1 MEQSMLLSGIRR
13 KQKARAFLSL
23 SLIALCTLV
32 ILFSIEAF
40 SASAMRSRVYGFRN
54 TDNKEAMQLVGKLGF
69 KVTIDAHSSSVVV
82 LTGDDAEELTRAY
95 TLMEVADQ
103 KEPVL
108 LKVLGLIPDS
118 KAQDVIDELHTQLKT
133 LNIGTLLNPPAKA
146 VADPLIV
153 DIYQG
158 ELIAVAAESQ
168 IGKIETAYKNLQS
181 QKQPPQPVVSEPNI
195 PASAPAVVSVP
206 VEPNKIEIPMAVAEP
221 NIPKPQPKPLPEQV
235 KSVVAEPN
243 QPVLPETPVVQ
254 PAAAVSVQPQAVEP
268 NQTKPQEPGTQEDFI
283 SSELLKTLDVEEKK
297 VEAQKAAMAKPQ
309 PVETKDASAPEPTK
323 EITGDEFKKIIA
335 QLMKQAAE
343 EEKKTTAGQVPDANA
358 SGPDTGQIAIEEQAG
373 KPEEKKEE
381 QAALAKTPAEV
392 SQQPQKEAVKP
403 VVPESKPKTGKTAKT
418 EAVSKTTKGKSPAA
432 ADLKDKAAESEPSIS
447 KGEEEL
453 ELTIT
458 LPEKVE
464 IKQLIELVGKQLGL
478 NYMYDETKIKGEVTL
493 KVYEGKI
500 KVKDCYALLESVLRY
515 KGFVMTRRG
524 NLVTIVPAAEIGSS
538 DPKIRMP
545 DQPIEQGDIIV
556 NGVFPLKYVNFNN
569 AQNILRSLSL
579 GTNIIPV
586 PETNTLIVTDYSYRM
601 AKIDEILKFL
611 DVQGKPKIFANR
623 QLEYM
628 QAAILIPR
636 LQSLA
641 SQLENLSITV
651 GISAATTPSPGMSTR
666 IDPRTGQP
674 MAAGPMP
681 QISQPP
687 SSGSA
692 PQQQTVYLDADE
704 RTNRILM
711 VGTEEQLKTV
721 NELIDTLDVRQHFLR
736 FVKEYEIKNVDASEV
751 INVLNELGLATV
763 SMTTKSS
770 DQTARQATP
779 QMTRPGQPTR
789 PGMPPGQ
796 QVAAAAAQGSAAVD
810 QPSISIR
817 PNTNSL
823 LVNATIEQHED
834 IELVIK
840 HIDVT
845 QKDQRTI
852 EEYEIQNV
860 DAKEVVQTLG
870 DLSIISK
877 DSVSN
882 ITTSKSSMY
891 DSQMSS
897 RSGRSG
903 RSGNQQSPFPQQG
916 IPGGEGVQEPSA
928 MVSLPLAEGG
938 TVREL
943 ITTEPQISI
952 LETTN
957 SLLIYAT
964 PRQHASVALVI
975 AHVDRELS
983 ETTAPYVVYPLE
995 NQDPEELADTL
1006 TSLIEGT
1013 AKKATTSS
1021 GQTKQSGMAPS
1032 PMDNRIRTEQ
1042 TESVLPKKEEE
1053 RITIIP
1059 DKKSYSLIVYANK
1072 KNQQWVATLIKQLD
1086 QYRPQVL
1093 LGCTLVEITKDDQFT
1108 FDLDLVSR
1116 SGGFP
1121 AGGSMMQLTAINQA
1135 PSTATIPGFPAT
1147 RGTFEGT
1154 VNKGTGAAFYADDH
1168 IQALLNL
1175 VDKNNYGRVL
1185 ARPSLLVKDNEE
1197 GIIKAEKT
1205 IYVAEEKSNILPTNT
1220 DTNNTPYTTTDVTF
1234 TPYKS
1239 DITLTITPHIT
1250 SEKILQLEILLNRTD
1265 FDLSSG
1271 KTVEV
1276 GTRTIPKP
1284 FDQITSNVDTWSII
1298 PDGATI
1304 ILGGIE
1310 TINQGKT
1317 NTKVPI
1323 LGDIPLV
1330 GLLFRGIDQTDKQSK
1345 LYVFVKANII
1355 KPADVLTGQS
1365 DIERISQKKRQDF
1378 EREEAKFQRLQA
1390 LPGVKPTPMDPEKIL
1405 EDDEYIH
1412 KVKEQQPQGNVVTV
1426 PLN

>member
-1 MEQSMLLSGIRR
+1 MEQFMLLSGIRR
-13 KQKARAFLSL
+13 KQKAAAFLSL
-23 SLIALCTLV
+23 GLIAFCALV
-32 ILFSIEAF
+32 ILFSIDAF

-82 LTGDDAEELTRAY
+82 LTGDDADELTRAY

-103 KEPVL
+103 KEPVV
-108 LKVLGLIPDS
+108 LKVLGLIPDD
-118 KAQDVIDELHTQLKT
+118 KVEAVIDDIHNQLKT

-146 VADPLIV
+146 VADPLVV

-158 ELIAVAAESQ
+158 ELIAVAAEGQ
-168 IGKIETAYKNLQS
+168 IGKIEKAYQSLQTRMQS
-181 QKQPPQPVVSEPNI
+181 PQPAISEPNV
-195 PASAPAVVSVP
+195 PASVPAVVPVP
-206 VEPNKIEIPMAVAEP
+206 VEPNKIEIPVVTAESPAAVEPNIPETLPEVLPVQVEPAVAEP
-221 NIPKPQPKPLPEQV
+221 NK
-235 KSVVAEPN
+235 
-243 QPVLPETPVVQ
+243 PVLPETSAAQ
-254 PAAAVSVQPQAVEP
+254 PAVASVVEP
-268 NQTKPQEPGTQEDFI
+268 NQAGPQEPGTQEDFI
-283 SSELLKTLDVEEKK
+283 SSELLKALDVEERK
-297 VEAQKAAMAKPQ
+297 VEAQKAALAKPE
-309 PVETKDASAPEPTK
+309 PVEAKEASAPEPTK
-323 EITGDEFKKIIA
+323 EISGDEFKKIIA

-343 EEKKTTAGQVPDANA
+343 EEKKTAAQKVPDGNA
-358 SGPDTGQIAIEEQAG
+358 SGQDVKQSEQIAVPEQAA
-373 KPEEKKEE
+373 KPEEQKDKQAADEVSAEEARQPEKEE
-381 QAALAKTPAEV
+381 VQ
-392 SQQPQKEAVKP
+392 P
-403 VVPESKPKTGKTAKT
+403 VVPESKPKTEKPARTETAP
-418 EAVSKTTKGKSPAA
+418 KTTKGKTPS
-432 ADLKDKAAESEPSIS
+432 AAETDRSIP

-478 NYMYDETKIKGEVTL
+478 NYMYDEAKVKGEVML
-493 KVYEGKI
+493 KIHDGKI
-500 KVKDCYALLESVLRY
+500 KVKDCYALLESVLRFR
-515 KGFVMTRRG
+515 GFIMTRRG
-524 NLVTIVPAAEIGSS
+524 SLVTIVPSAEIGSS

-545 DQPIEQGDIIV
+545 DEPIEQGDIIV

-579 GTNIIPV
+579 GTNIV
-586 PETNTLIVTDYSYRM
+586 AVAETNTLIVTDYSYRM
-601 AKIDEILKFL
+601 AKIEEILKFL
-611 DVQGKPKIFANR
+611 DVQGKPKKFTHR
-623 QLEYM
+623 QLGYM
-628 QAAILIPR
+628 QAAVLIPR
-636 LQSLA
+636 LQTLA

-651 GISAATTPSPGMSTR
+651 GSPAASAAPGVPAR
-666 IDPRTGQP
+666 IDPRTNQP
-674 MAAGPMP
+674 IP
-681 QISQPP
+681 QPP
-687 SSGSA
+687 MLAVPQVSSGSA
-692 PQQQTVYLDADE
+692 QQQTVYLDADE

-770 DQTARQATP
+770 DPTTRQAVSQTVRPGVPAPAPRPATP
-779 QMTRPGQPTR
+779 QALPASGQASTTI
-789 PGMPPGQ
+789 
-796 QVAAAAAQGSAAVD
+796 D

-840 HIDVT
+840 HIDVEQT
-845 QKDQRTI
+845 DQRTI

-903 RSGNQQSPFPQQG
+903 RYGNQQSPFPQQG
-916 IPGGEGVQEPSA
+916 IPGGEGMQEPSA
-928 MVSLPLAEGG
+928 MVSLPMAEGG

-1006 TSLIEGT
+1006 SSLIEGT
-1013 AKKATTSS
+1013 AKQKRTTSAT
-1021 GQTKQSGMAPS
+1021 GQTSQPGMGPM

-1042 TESVLPKKEEE
+1042 TESNLPKREEE

-1059 DKKSYSLIVYANK
+1059 EVQSYSLIVYANK
-1072 KNQQWVATLIKQLD
+1072 KNQQWIATLIKELD

-1093 LGCTLVEITKDDQFT
+1093 LDCTLVQITKDESFKY
-1108 FDLDLVSR
+1108 DLDIVSKTYSDLSLKSPSPISTISGDFSKSSYGEARSTSGTFTGFYNSDMIQGLLEAVETKGYGRVMSKPKILVND
-1116 SGGFP
+1116 
-1121 AGGSMMQLTAINQA
+1121 NQEGEIKTENKTSIA
-1135 PSTATIPGFPAT
+1135 QKTSSTIPGT
-1147 RGTFEGT
+1147 GGTDPIITDSVDFNEYSEG
-1154 VNKGTGAAFYADDH
+1154 V
-1168 IQALLNL
+1168 
-1175 VDKNNYGRVL
+1175 
-1185 ARPSLLVKDNEE
+1185 
-1197 GIIKAEKT
+1197 
-1205 IYVAEEKSNILPTNT
+1205 
-1220 DTNNTPYTTTDVTF
+1220 
-1234 TPYKS
+1234 
-1239 DITLTITPHIT
+1239 TLTIKPHI
-1250 SEKILQLEILLNRTD
+1250 SKGDMLRLEIGLTRTD
-1265 FDLSSG
+1265 FKLQPDVTVANIPYPRPPDLISTDV
-1271 KTVEV
+1271 KTVATV
-1276 GTRTIPKP
+1276 
-1284 FDQITSNVDTWSII
+1284 
-1298 PDGATI
+1298 PDGTTI
-1304 ILGGIE
+1304 ILGGLEDIDQQK
-1310 TINQGKT
+1310 N

-1330 GLLFRGIDQTDKQSK
+1330 GGLFRGIDNKGNQGR
-1345 LYVFVKANII
+1345 LYVFVKANVIRPGNQVEGLEDI
-1355 KPADVLTGQS
+1355 RRVSEKYREQFEEMEGAFQKAQDWPGIPPKPKYP
-1365 DIERISQKKRQDF
+1365 ER
-1378 EREEAKFQRLQA
+1378 
-1390 LPGVKPTPMDPEKIL
+1390 VL
-1405 EDDEYIH
+1405 EDDEYIE
-1412 KVKEQQPQGNVVTV
+1412 KLKEQGAQSRTIIIPAD
-1426 PLN
+1426 